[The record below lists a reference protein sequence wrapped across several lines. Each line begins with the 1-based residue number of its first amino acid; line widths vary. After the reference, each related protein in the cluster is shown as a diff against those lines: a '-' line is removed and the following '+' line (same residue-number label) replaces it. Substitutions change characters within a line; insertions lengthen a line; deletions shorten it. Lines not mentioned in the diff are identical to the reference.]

1 MDFNLL
7 VRFFLL
13 LFCLEGF
20 PLPRGE
26 ACLPL
31 RSLAAQ
37 VTSLLWSC
45 NMVPLVGFQLP
56 QARATQHA
64 LANNSRQALV
74 SASTA
79 LFTRKLHLVHALEK
93 LANSLTDLFLV
104 GLCNH
109 ALDWPRRP

>member
-1 MDFNLL
+1 MTKQQFKSGGTSQELIVYFNLL

-20 PLPRGE
+20 PLPGGE

-45 NMVPLVGFQLP
+45 NVVPLAGIMI
-56 QARATQHA
+56 
-64 LANNSRQALV
+64 
-74 SASTA
+74 
-79 LFTRKLHLVHALEK
+79 
-93 LANSLTDLFLV
+93 
-104 GLCNH
+104 
-109 ALDWPRRP
+109 